1 MVIWIDIFI
10 TGSHLIIILN
20 LHVIN
25 IYLTFDVHQQ
35 VTLVDD
41 AISLMSLICSL
52 ELGFVDEI

>member
-1 MVIWIDIFI
+1 MVIWINFFI

-25 IYLTFDVHQQ
+25 TYLTFDDHQQ

>member
-25 IYLTFDVHQQ
+25 IYLTFDDHQQ

-52 ELGFVDEI
+52 EL